1 MLSPLR
7 HRPRLSIPPD
17 KPDGKGSH
25 LSCGLET
32 VPPLPPLHLWVQGKF
47 LGIMQSLEK
56 TSNATTCNHPGRP
69 ANQQHM
75 THTLKQDL
83 LPPSW
88 NTDPCMHQRPQISC
102 LRLILFLRRSS
113 VVGGS
118 KEWRGSGGEDVGPP
132 LCDVLY
138 KGKLFTPRTCN
149 DITKLEWSGE
159 DGKADAHIVRARST

>member
-1 MLSPLR
+1 MGKRFQDMLSPLR

-32 VPPLPPLHLWVQGKF
+32 VPPPLPPTPSLGPGKF

-69 ANQQHM
+69 ANQQPM

-88 NTDPCMHQRPQISC
+88 NTDPCMHQRPQITR

-118 KEWRGSGGEDVGPP
+118 KERRGSGGGSWPTSLRCTVQRQIIHPTH
-132 LCDVLY
+132 LQ
-138 KGKLFTPRTCN
+138 
-149 DITKLEWSGE
+149 
-159 DGKADAHIVRARST
+159 